1 MNNPTINDF
10 IIKRDDILTEGHIR
24 FMKDLVDDHK
34 SFHYDY
40 GGTRDKPL
48 DGKIWQPRSDP
59 SRKDSQFVLDPFWPK
74 LSTEI
79 NNQIYHKLLI
89 PYIEE
94 FSTLQTENTNYINGS
109 ILIQK
114 TEPSE
119 GYHAWHTENGSWKL
133 RARTFAWM
141 IYLNDV
147 EEGGETEFLY
157 QKIRIKPKSNMG
169 LLWPGGFTH
178 THRGNPPLSGT
189 KYILTGWITPVGED
203 VVDIRMIQPLDSN
216 GKE

>member
-1 MNNPTINDF
+1 MNNPTIKDF
-10 IIKRDDILTEGHIR
+10 IIKGGDILTKGHIR
-24 FMKDLVDDHK
+24 FLKDLVDDHK

-48 DGKIWQPRSDP
+48 DGKIWQPRADTV
-59 SRKDSQFVLDPFWPK
+59 RKDSQFLIDPFWPQ
-74 LSTEI
+74 LAQEI
-79 NNQIYHKLLI
+79 NIRLYQRLLA
-89 PYIEE
+89 PYMEE
-94 FSTLQTENTNYINGS
+94 YSTLGTYSNQYLNGT
-109 ILIQK
+109 ILVQK
-114 TEPSE
+114 TEPGE
-119 GYHAWHTENGSWKL
+119 GYHSWHDENGEWKYYM
-133 RARTFAWM
+133 RSFAWM

-157 QKIRIKPKSNMG
+157 QKTRFKPKANTG

-203 VVDIRMIQPLDSN
+203 VADIRMVPPLDSN

>member
-1 MNNPTINDF
+1 MIENF
-10 IIKRDDILTEGHIR
+10 IKIADDVLTSGQNR
-24 FMKDLVDDHK
+24 FLKELVDSHNPIEK
-34 SFHYDY
+34 LPP
-40 GGTRDKPL
+40 DKPAPN
-48 DGKIWQPRSDP
+48 GRFWQPRADDA
-59 SRKDSQFVLDPFWPK
+59 RKDSQFVLDPFWPQ
-74 LSTEI
+74 LSSEI
-79 NNQIYHKLLI
+79 NNQIYEKLLI

-94 FSTLQTENTNYINGS
+94 FSTLQSENAYYLNGS

-133 RARTFAWM
+133 RHRTFAWM

-169 LLWPGGFTH
+169 LIWPGGFTH

-189 KYILTGWITPVGED
+189 KYILTGWISGISND
-203 VVDIRMIQPLDSN
+203 IVDINSYQPSN
-216 GKE
+216 N